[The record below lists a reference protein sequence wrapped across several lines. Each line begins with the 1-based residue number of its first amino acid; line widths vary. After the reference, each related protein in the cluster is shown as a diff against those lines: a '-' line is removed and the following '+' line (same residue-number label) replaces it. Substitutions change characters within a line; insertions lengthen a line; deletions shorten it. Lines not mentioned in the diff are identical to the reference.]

1 MEHSTKYYQCQS
13 DVHSLRKRCSDVVE
27 TLHEEKDKYRLLKKD
42 FETLQNKYHD
52 VRNKL
57 RSYEKEERQKEEE
70 REIRRVCIEEE
81 EQEYAREEIRQKK
94 AKTL

>member
-1 MEHSTKYYQCQS
+1 M
-13 DVHSLRKRCSDVVE
+13 
-27 TLHEEKDKYRLLKKD
+27 KKD

-57 RSYEKEERQKEEE
+57 RSYEKEERQKEE